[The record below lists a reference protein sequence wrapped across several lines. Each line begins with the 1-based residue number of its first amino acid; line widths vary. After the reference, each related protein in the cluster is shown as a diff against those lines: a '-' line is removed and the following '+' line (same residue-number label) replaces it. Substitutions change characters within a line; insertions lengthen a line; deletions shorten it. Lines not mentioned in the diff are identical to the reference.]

1 MFHPKTVL
9 WHKPSMSIKCIA
21 KLNKKLDLN
30 DKCIVNEEEH
40 QSYKLRPLRSVSELY
55 DLCNAVLTNSN

>member
-40 QSYKLRPLRSVSELY
+40 QPYKLRPLNQFLNYMVCATLF
-55 DLCNAVLTNSN
+55 